1 MDIMSFLTAIAGISA
16 IIIATWK
23 ISGQIG
29 GLQSQINGLEKQM
42 NAQIGGLQSR
52 INGLETQMNA
62 QIGGL
67 QSQINGMQSQ
77 INNLATEVH
86 SINEFLRR
94 EK

>member
-29 GLQSQINGLEKQM
+29 GLQSQINGIQH
-42 NAQIGGLQSR
+42 Q
-52 INGLETQMNA
+52 INGLQN
-62 QIGGL
+62 
-67 QSQINGMQSQ
+67 Q
-77 INNLATEVH
+77 INNLAAEVH

>member
-1 MDIMSFLTAIAGISA
+1 MDIMSFLTAITGISA

-23 ISGQIG
+23 ISSQIG
-29 GLQSQINGLEKQM
+29 GL
-42 NAQIGGLQSR
+42 
-52 INGLETQMNA
+52 
-62 QIGGL
+62 
-67 QSQINGMQSQ
+67 QSQ

>member
-29 GLQSQINGLEKQM
+29 GLQSQINGVQH
-42 NAQIGGLQSR
+42 Q
-52 INGLETQMNA
+52 INGLQN
-62 QIGGL
+62 
-67 QSQINGMQSQ
+67 QINGLQNQ

-86 SINEFLRR
+86 GINEFLRR